1 MISKIR
7 SASATK
13 TRKCRLGRVKRE
25 ISLQKSD
32 CRINRRKQTAIGKT
46 PDPSLFPMRSSQ
58 QSPVRRKLHASRDIR
73 VIGIERYQRI
83 LLQVQQENTPRLTT
97 SNGNTPKPTVQEEV
111 AQKRRPRRKTNP
123 RTHGSKK
130 RNAQCARIRIH
141 RTLRLP
147 A

>member
-83 LLQVQQENTPRLTT
+83 LLQVQQENTHEVDYIQWQYAQTDGSRR
-97 SNGNTPKPTVQEEV
+97 SRPKT
-111 AQKRRPRRKTNP
+111 A
-123 RTHGSKK
+123 
-130 RNAQCARIRIH
+130 
-141 RTLRLP
+141 P
-147 A
+147 AP